1 MSKNMTY
8 TDRLKI
14 EMYLNDGKTQREI
27 ARLMNRHYNTI
38 NYEIKRGRT
47 KLRDGQT
54 WLEYDYYS
62 AEIGQ
67 QKHDYHAESKGRDLK
82 IGNDY
87 DFVKHV
93 EHCIIDLKYS
103 PYAALQSAKGKCRT
117 EVCVTTLYHYI
128 DRGLFMN
135 VTNKDLPWRRDTPKQ
150 EYNEVRPS
158 YKNLKGRSIEE
169 RPREIKKRKTA
180 GHWELDTV
188 VGGQGK
194 SPDCLLVLT
203 ERKTRNEII
212 MPIPD
217 KTGNAV
223 SCALD
228 DLERAYGSDKFREI
242 FRSITCD
249 NGTEFLDQQALE
261 KSINGGEPRTTI
273 YYCHPHNPG
282 ERGSNENQNRMI
294 RRWFP
299 KGCDFADVTPEQV
312 AEVQE
317 WLNNYPRR
325 MFGGK
330 SSNDMKA
337 M

>member
-1 MSKNMTY
+1 
-8 TDRLKI
+8 
-14 EMYLNDGKTQREI
+14 
-27 ARLMNRHYNTI
+27 MNRHYNTI

-67 QKHDYHAESKGRDLK
+67 QKHDYHAENKGRDLK

-117 EVCVTTLYHYI
+117 EVCVTTLYNYI

-194 SPDCLLVLT
+194 AVIVYLFSQSASIVTKLLCLYQTRPGTLFLVPLMIW
-203 ERKTRNEII
+203 NVL
-212 MPIPD
+212 M
-217 KTGNAV
+217 
-223 SCALD
+223 ALISSG
-228 DLERAYGSDKFREI
+228 RYSA
-242 FRSITCD
+242 RSLAT
-249 NGTEFLDQQALE
+249 TARSFLISKHL
-261 KSINGGEPRTTI
+261 KS
-273 YYCHPHNPG
+273 
-282 ERGSNENQNRMI
+282 
-294 RRWFP
+294 
-299 KGCDFADVTPEQV
+299 
-312 AEVQE
+312 
-317 WLNNYPRR
+317 L
-325 MFGGK
+325 
-330 SSNDMKA
+330 
-337 M
+337 

>member
-8 TDRLKI
+8 ADRLKI
-14 EMYLNDGKTQREI
+14 EIYLKDGKTQREI

-67 QKHDYHAESKGRDLK
+67 QKHDYHAESKGRNLK

-135 VTNKDLPWRRDTPKQ
+135 VTNKDLPCA
-150 EYNEVRPS
+150 
-158 YKNLKGRSIEE
+158 
-169 RPREIKKRKTA
+169 EIR
-180 GHWELDTV
+180 
-188 VGGQGK
+188 
-194 SPDCLLVLT
+194 
-203 ERKTRNEII
+203 
-212 MPIPD
+212 
-217 KTGNAV
+217 
-223 SCALD
+223 
-228 DLERAYGSDKFREI
+228 
-242 FRSITCD
+242 
-249 NGTEFLDQQALE
+249 
-261 KSINGGEPRTTI
+261 
-273 YYCHPHNPG
+273 
-282 ERGSNENQNRMI
+282 QNRIVNKYALPI
-294 RRWFP
+294 RI
-299 KGCDFADVTPEQV
+299 
-312 AEVQE
+312 
-317 WLNNYPRR
+317 
-325 MFGGK
+325 
-330 SSNDMKA
+330 
-337 M
+337 

>member
-1 MSKNMTY
+1 MTY
-8 TDRLKI
+8 SDRLKI

-93 EHCIIDLKYS
+93 EYCIIDLKYS
-103 PYAALQSAKGKCRT
+103 PYAALQSAKGKRRT

-135 VTNKDLPWRRDTPKQ
+135 VTNKDLPWRRVAPKQ
-150 EYNEVRPS
+150 EYKEVRLS

-180 GHWELDTV
+180 GHWELAEIVYLFLQNVKPGMKLLCRYQTRPGTLFLTPLMIWNV
-188 VGGQGK
+188 HMVLISSGRYSARSLATTARSFSISKRLK
-194 SPDCLLVLT
+194 SL
-203 ERKTRNEII
+203 
-212 MPIPD
+212 
-217 KTGNAV
+217 
-223 SCALD
+223 
-228 DLERAYGSDKFREI
+228 
-242 FRSITCD
+242 
-249 NGTEFLDQQALE
+249 
-261 KSINGGEPRTTI
+261 
-273 YYCHPHNPG
+273 
-282 ERGSNENQNRMI
+282 
-294 RRWFP
+294 
-299 KGCDFADVTPEQV
+299 
-312 AEVQE
+312 
-317 WLNNYPRR
+317 
-325 MFGGK
+325 
-330 SSNDMKA
+330 
-337 M
+337 